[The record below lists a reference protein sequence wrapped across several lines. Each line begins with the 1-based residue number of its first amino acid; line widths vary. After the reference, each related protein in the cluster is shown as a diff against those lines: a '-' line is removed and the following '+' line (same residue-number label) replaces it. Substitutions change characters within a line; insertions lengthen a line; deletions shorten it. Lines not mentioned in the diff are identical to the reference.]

1 LNKHYHDIKI
11 KYMRIR
17 LNKRPINLS
26 MYPKKLFTYFM
37 KLEDFNS
44 GQPEDL
50 QGTLL
55 YEI

>member
-1 LNKHYHDIKI
+1 
-11 KYMRIR
+11 MRIR